1 MNFTIVNKT
10 VVLVGKRAS
19 GKSELLRYL
28 VQLSKKEFKTVFLV
42 CPTEKVNGFYDGLI
56 DPKNIFDEYSESW
69 IQSLMKKMGEVNHN
83 KSNEEASH
91 VLLILDDICSDLN
104 LNKSKTIKQLF
115 CRGRHLKISVIMTAQ
130 YIYQIPPV
138 LRCNT
143 DFVAVGQMNSQSLD
157 LLTSE
162 FQFGNITK
170 KDFKKMYM
178 DSTSNYNFLLINCN
192 TAMDND
198 NLELIYGKICV
209 SKNNLR
215 FNTV

>member
-1 MNFTIVNKT
+1 MDFKLLNKT

-28 VQLSKKEFKTVFLV
+28 VTLSKQEFKSIFLV

-56 DPKNIFDEYSESW
+56 DPKNIFDEYNETW
-69 IQSLMKKMGEVNHN
+69 IEALMKKMGETN
-83 KSNEEASH
+83 KNTNEHTASH
-91 VLLILDDICSDLN
+91 ILLILDDICSDLN

-115 CRGRHLKISVIMTAQ
+115 CRGRHLKISIIMTAQ

-138 LRCNT
+138 LRCNS

-170 KDFKKMYM
+170 KEFKKMYM
-178 DSTSNYNFLLINCN
+178 KSTSNFNFLLINCS
-192 TAMDND
+192 TAQDND
-198 NLELIYGKICV
+198 NLDQIYGKICV
-209 SKNNLR
+209 DKENLR
-215 FNTV
+215 FNTI